1 MTLKEYL
8 DECIEL
14 YYSKVINKYSFQL
27 VETLSGG
34 PGMLH
39 TYQNDSF
46 KIRIVNDR
54 GLINGEVGSLYNPD
68 HYFDIYLFL
77 AHIRLT
83 AQPEEAINTWD
94 KKMILSKQLS
104 CEEETAVIDDHYT
117 TIATLLSKDLCA
129 ATSEAMKTLAREH
142 DNLLY
147 GRPK

>member
-27 VETLSGG
+27 VETLSEG
-34 PGMLH
+34 PGILY

-46 KIRIVNDR
+46 KIRVVNDR
-54 GLINGEVGSLYNPD
+54 GLINGEMASLYNPD
-68 HYFDIYLFL
+68 QYFDIYLFL

-83 AQPEEAINTWD
+83 VHPEEVINAWD
-94 KKMILSKQLS
+94 KKMILSRQLS
-104 CEEETAVIDDHYT
+104 CEEETAVIDDHYA
-117 TIATLLSKDLCA
+117 IISTLLSKDRCA
-129 ATSEAMKTLAREH
+129 ATTEAMKTLAREH
-142 DNLLY
+142 DHLLY